1 MGVLQHLIQADLS
14 VTEYKPSLPNIK
26 TNVPFLILFPF
37 IFLPQY
43 FSSCVLLS
51 LLACS
56 VFLQVSSLGKLFLM
70 LFIELLYVLIMEV
83 PKVSLFDNQDLLVMA
98 NAINFV

>member
-1 MGVLQHLIQADLS
+1 MRLVQSELLQHI
-14 VTEYKPSLPNIK
+14 KPGHQTIVSLH
-26 TNVPFLILFPF
+26 
-37 IFLPQY
+37 FLPQY

-56 VFLQVSSLGKLFLM
+56 VFLQVSSIGKLFLM
-70 LFIELLYVLIMEV
+70 LFIELLYLLIMEV

-98 NAINFV
+98 NAINST

>member
-1 MGVLQHLIQADLS
+1 MLTFGCTEKFKLTLKCSQFMDVTLIKPNVLF
-14 VTEYKPSLPNIK
+14 LP
-26 TNVPFLILFPF
+26 
-37 IFLPQY
+37 PQY

-56 VFLQVSSLGKLFLM
+56 VFLQISSIGKLFLM
-70 LFIELLYVLIMEV
+70 LFIELLYLLIMEV

-98 NAINFV
+98 NAASIV